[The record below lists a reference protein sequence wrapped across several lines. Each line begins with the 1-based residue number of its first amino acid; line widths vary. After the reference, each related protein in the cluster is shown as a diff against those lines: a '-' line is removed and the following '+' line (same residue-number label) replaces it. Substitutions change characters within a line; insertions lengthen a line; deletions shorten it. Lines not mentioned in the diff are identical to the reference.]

1 MKILK
6 TKWYLAE
13 KDGDHFCVL
22 AEYGPFP
29 TEREAFG
36 SMYRTAAIQDPNA
49 PSQRLQE
56 RKPEWEKRRVTT
68 VRGARILQFPRIYH
82 TAAKSVN
89 VAFFTWQCDRCGKQ
103 ENQGDIP
110 WTVRKDE
117 HGSITRVLCPECAK
131 G

>member
-56 RKPEWEKRRVTT
+56 RKPEWEGRRITT
-68 VRGARILQFPRIYH
+68 VTGARILEYPYLYRTGSQAEADKRLNDW
-82 TAAKSVN
+82 VDR
-89 VAFFTWQCDRCGKQ
+89 AFNEWVDTLD
-103 ENQGDIP
+103 
-110 WTVRKDE
+110 
-117 HGSITRVLCPECAK
+117 
-131 G
+131 